1 MVSRLAG
8 GMRSRLLSAGAV
20 AVGLAAVYGIATVTS
35 SATIGSSIQ
44 LGHDSRAPVSS
55 AIRACPAPGSAG
67 VTAGSVATTA
77 LPGQSAG
84 GSAAISRLT
93 ATGTSTTGA
102 PVRTLTTP
110 GVLTLSPVSAAAALP
125 AAASH
130 TAAGAGAG
138 TVGTGTAGA
147 TGTGGTGT
155 AGTAASPSP
164 SPSSTPAA
172 GPAVATTPGRGGVV
186 VQATGAMA
194 QGLEVEQVGSDGL
207 ATAQCSAP
215 GTDFWFVGPG
225 VAAASHVELYL
236 MNTDSQPAD
245 AEVDALTDSGP
256 LLGSS
261 DTGIIVPPHS
271 MVVQSLGTYLHGS
284 HALSLHVTTSTGR
297 VAAAVRQ
304 ASNTTTTD
312 AFGVTAPTAAPGGW
326 LPATQPPS
334 TRLTIPGLPG
344 TTGTVTLYLAVP
356 GPANAQ
362 VKVTAITAKGTYQ
375 PTGGSGIDLPGDSA
389 VATQIASLSGV
400 PAAIRITSNVPV
412 TASAVISGGA
422 AGAPGAISAA
432 AVPVSEQGVAAANP
446 AGPAGATQLVIS
458 APGKAVT
465 VRITTAT
472 AKVSLAG
479 QTGTI
484 VTVPAGHTVVTSVSP
499 PPGGG
504 PGPFS
509 VVVTPQPGSGPA
521 YIGRVIRSGGTI
533 RSILPLTSALTW
545 IPLPPAQ
552 DSLNAISSGG

>member
-1 MVSRLAG
+1 MVSRLPG
-8 GMRSRLLSAGAV
+8 GARSRLLSAGAV
-20 AVGLAAVYGIATVTS
+20 VVGLAAVYGIATAAGP
-35 SATIGSSIQ
+35 ATIGSSIQ
-44 LGHDSRAPVSS
+44 LGHESRAPVSS

-67 VTAGSVATTA
+67 ATAAGVAATA

-93 ATGTSTTGA
+93 ATGAATTGA
-102 PVRTLTTP
+102 PVATLTTP
-110 GVLTLSPVSAAAALP
+110 GVLTLSPVSAAAAPP
-125 AAASH
+125 AAHA
-130 TAAGAGAG
+130 AAGTG
-138 TVGTGTAGA
+138 TAGTGTAGA
-147 TGTGGTGT
+147 AKSGT
-155 AGTAASPSP
+155 ASPSA
-164 SPSSTPAA
+164 SPSSSPAA
-172 GPAVATTPGRGGVV
+172 GPAVATTPGSGGVV
-186 VQATGAMA
+186 VQASGAMA
-194 QGLEVEQVGSDGL
+194 RGLEVEQVGVGGL

-225 VAAASHVELYL
+225 VAAAAHVDLYL

-304 ASNTTTTD
+304 SNDTTATN
-312 AFGVTAPTAAPGGW
+312 ALGVTGPAAAPGGW
-326 LPATQPPS
+326 LPVTQAPS

-356 GPANAQ
+356 GSANAQ

-422 AGAPGAISAA
+422 AGAPGAITAA
-432 AVPVSEQGVAAANP
+432 AVPVTEQGIAAANP
-446 AGPAGATQLVIS
+446 TGSAGAAQLVIS

-479 QTGTI
+479 QTGTV
-484 VTVPAGHTVVTSVSP
+484 VTVPAGHTVVTTVSP
-499 PPGGG
+499 PSGGG
-504 PGPFS
+504 SGPFS
-509 VVVTPQPGSGPA
+509 VVVTPEPGSGPA
-521 YIGRVIRSGGTI
+521 YIGRVIRSGGVV
-533 RSILPLTSALTW
+533 RSIMPLASALTW
-545 IPLPPAQ
+545 VPLPPAQ
-552 DSLNAISSGG
+552 GSLNAISSGG

>member
-1 MVSRLAG
+1 VVSRAAG
-8 GMRSRLLSAGAV
+8 GMRGRLLSAGAV
-20 AVGLAAVYGIATVTS
+20 VVGLAAVYGIATVS
-35 SATIGSSIQ
+35 GPATIGSSIP

-55 AIRACPAPGSAG
+55 AIRACPAPGSPG

-77 LPGQSAG
+77 LPGRSAG

-93 ATGTSTTGA
+93 GTGATTTGA
-102 PVRTLTTP
+102 PLRTLATP
-110 GVLTLSPVSAAAALP
+110 GVLTVSPVSTAAAPPVAP
-125 AAASH
+125 RVS
-130 TAAGAGAG
+130 TS
-138 TVGTGTAGA
+138 TGTGAA
-147 TGTGGTGT
+147 GGTGT
-155 AGTAASPSP
+155 GNGGTAKGGTASPAPSGSP
-164 SPSSTPAA
+164 AP

-194 QGLEVEQVGSDGL
+194 QGLEVEQVGADGL
-207 ATAQCSAP
+207 TTAQCSAP

-225 VAAASHVELYL
+225 VAGASHVELYL
-236 MNTDSQPAD
+236 MNTDNEPAD

-297 VAAAVRQ
+297 IAAAVRQ
-304 ASNTTTTD
+304 AGDVTTTD
-312 AFGVTAPTAAPGGW
+312 VFGVSTSAQAAGGW
-326 LPATQPPS
+326 LPATRPPS

-356 GPANAQ
+356 GAANAQ
-362 VKVTAITAKGTYQ
+362 VKVTAVTTKGTYQ

-400 PAAIRITSNVPV
+400 PAAIRISSNVPV

-422 AGAPGAISAA
+422 AGAPGAVSAA
-432 AVPVSEQGVAAANP
+432 AVPVTEQGVAAANP
-446 AGPAGATQLVIS
+446 PGPSGATQLVIS
-458 APGKAVT
+458 APGKAAT

-479 QTGTI
+479 QAGTT
-484 VTVPAGHTVVTSVSP
+484 VTVPAGHTVLTSVTP
-499 PPGGG
+499 PKGGG

-509 VVVTPQPGSGPA
+509 LVVTPEPGSGPV

-533 RSILPLTSALTW
+533 RSIMPLTSALTW
-545 IPLPPAQ
+545 VPLPPAQ
-552 DSLNAISSGG
+552 DSLKAIGSR

>member
-1 MVSRLAG
+1 MVSRGSG
-8 GMRSRLLSAGAV
+8 GTRGRLLSAGAV
-20 AVGLAAVYGIATVTS
+20 VVGLAAVYGITTVTGP
-35 SATIGSSIQ
+35 AAIGSSIQ
-44 LGHDSRAPVSS
+44 LGHESRAPVSS

-77 LPGQSAG
+77 LPGRSAG

-93 ATGTSTTGA
+93 GTGTTTTGA

-110 GVLTLSPVSAAAALP
+110 GVLTLSPVSTAAAPLANAP
-125 AAASH
+125 RVGAN
-130 TAAGAGAG
+130 TGAAGG
-138 TVGTGTAGA
+138 TRASGGTA
-147 TGTGGTGT
+147 
-155 AGTAASPSP
+155 SPAPSGSP
-164 SPSSTPAA
+164 AP

-194 QGLEVEQVGSDGL
+194 QGLEVEQVGFDGL
-207 ATAQCSAP
+207 TTAQCSAP

-225 VAAASHVELYL
+225 VAGASHVELYL
-236 MNTDSQPAD
+236 MNTDGQPGD
-245 AEVDALTDSGP
+245 VEVDALTDSGP

-304 ASNTTTTD
+304 ASNITTTG
-312 AFGVTAPTAAPGGW
+312 AFGVSAPAEAPGGW

-356 GPANAQ
+356 GSSNAQ
-362 VKVTAITAKGTYQ
+362 VKVTAVTAKGTYQ

-412 TASAVISGGA
+412 TAAAVISGGA
-422 AGAPGAISAA
+422 AGAPGAVSAA
-432 AVPVSEQGVAAANP
+432 AAPVTEQGVAAANP
-446 AGPAGATQLVIS
+446 AGPKGATQLVIS

-479 QTGTI
+479 QAGTT
-484 VTVPAGHTVVTSVSP
+484 VTVPAGHTVVTSVEP
-499 PPGGG
+499 PKGGG

-521 YIGRVIRSGGTI
+521 YIGRVIRSGGI
-533 RSILPLTSALTW
+533 VRSIMPLTSALTSV
-545 IPLPPAQ
+545 PLPPAQ
-552 DSLNAISSGG
+552 DSLNAIGSPH

>member
-1 MVSRLAG
+1 MVSRASG
-8 GMRSRLLSAGAV
+8 GTRGRLLSAGAV
-20 AVGLAAVYGIATVTS
+20 VVGLAAVYGIATATGP
-35 SATIGSSIQ
+35 ATIGSSIQ
-44 LGHDSRAPVSS
+44 VGHASRVPVSS

-67 VTAGSVATTA
+67 VTSGSVATTA
-77 LPGQSAG
+77 LPGRSAG

-93 ATGTSTTGA
+93 GTGTTTTGA

-110 GVLTLSPVSAAAALP
+110 GVLTLSPVSTAAAP
-125 AAASH
+125 HVAAPRVGAS
-130 TAAGAGAG
+130 TGAAGGTKAAG
-138 TVGTGTAGA
+138 GTA
-147 TGTGGTGT
+147 
-155 AGTAASPSP
+155 SPPPSGSP
-164 SPSSTPAA
+164 AP

-194 QGLEVEQVGSDGL
+194 QGLEVEQVGADGL
-207 ATAQCSAP
+207 ATGQCSAP

-225 VAAASHVELYL
+225 VAGASHVELYL
-236 MNTDSQPAD
+236 MNTDGQPAD

-304 ASNTTTTD
+304 ASNVTTTD
-312 AFGVTAPTAAPGGW
+312 VFGVSSPAEAPGGW

-356 GPANAQ
+356 GTANAQ
-362 VKVTAITAKGTYQ
+362 VKVTAVTAKGTYQ

-422 AGAPGAISAA
+422 AGAPGAVSAA
-432 AVPVSEQGVAAANP
+432 AVPVTEQGVAAANP
-446 AGPAGATQLVIS
+446 TAPAGATQLVIS

-479 QTGTI
+479 QAGAT
-484 VTVPAGHTVVTSVSP
+484 VTVAAGHTVVTSVSP
-499 PPGGG
+499 PKGGG

-533 RSILPLTSALTW
+533 RSIMPLTSALTW
-545 IPLPPAQ
+545 VPLPPAQ
-552 DSLNAISSGG
+552 DSLNAVGAHP

>member
-1 MVSRLAG
+1 MAMG
-8 GMRSRLLSAGAV
+8 P
-20 AVGLAAVYGIATVTS
+20 
-35 SATIGSSIQ
+35 ATIGSSIQ

-55 AIRACPAPGSAG
+55 AIRACPAPGSPG
-67 VTAGSVATTA
+67 VTAESVATTA
-77 LPGQSAG
+77 LPGRSTAC
-84 GSAAISRLT
+84 SAAISRLT
-93 ATGTSTTGA
+93 GTGATTTGA
-102 PVRTLTTP
+102 PLLHP
-110 GVLTLSPVSAAAALP
+110 GHAGRPTLSPVSTAAAP
-125 AAASH
+125 PVTVPRVSTS
-130 TAAGAGAG
+130 TAR
-138 TVGTGTAGA
+138 TGG
-147 TGTGGTGT
+147 GTGGTGT
-155 AGTAASPSP
+155 GGTAKGGTPSP
-164 SPSSTPAA
+164 APSGSPAL

-225 VAAASHVELYL
+225 VAWAFYVELYL
-236 MNTDSQPAD
+236 MNTDNQPAD

-297 VAAAVRQ
+297 IAAAVRQ
-304 ASNTTTTD
+304 ASDVTTTD
-312 AFGVTAPTAAPGGW
+312 AFGVSTSAEAAGGW

-356 GPANAQ
+356 GAANAQ
-362 VKVTAITAKGTYQ
+362 VKVTAVTTKGTDQ

-400 PAAIRITSNVPV
+400 PAAIRISSNVPV
-412 TASAVISGGA
+412 TASTVISGGQ
-422 AGAPGAISAA
+422 AGVLGAVSAA
-432 AVPVSEQGVAAANP
+432 AVPVTEQGVAAANP
-446 AGPAGATQLVIS
+446 PGPSGATQLVIS

-472 AKVSLAG
+472 AKVSLACEA
-479 QTGTI
+479 GTT
-484 VTVPAGHTVVTSVSP
+484 VTVPAGQHR
-499 PPGGG
+499 PGVRHAAQGRR
-504 PGPFS
+504 PRP
-509 VVVTPQPGSGPA
+509 VPLVVTPEPGSGPV
-521 YIGRVIRSGGTI
+521 YIGRVIRSGGII

-545 IPLPPAQ
+545 VPLLPAQ
-552 DSLNAISSGG
+552 DSLKAIGSP

>member
-1 MVSRLAG
+1 VVSRATG
-8 GMRSRLLSAGAV
+8 GTRGRLLSAGAV
-20 AVGLAAVYGIATVTS
+20 VVGLAAVYGITTVTGP
-35 SATIGSSIQ
+35 AIGSSIQ
-44 LGHDSRAPVSS
+44 LGHESRTPVSS

-77 LPGQSAG
+77 LPGRSTG

-93 ATGTSTTGA
+93 GTGTTTTGA
-102 PVRTLTTP
+102 PVHTLTTP
-110 GVLTLSPVSAAAALP
+110 GVLTVSPVSTAAAPPVATP
-125 AAASH
+125 RASANTGAA
-130 TAAGAGAG
+130 
-138 TVGTGTAGA
+138 
-147 TGTGGTGT
+147 GGTGA
-155 AGTAASPSP
+155 AGTGKAGGTASPA
-164 SPSSTPAA
+164 PSSSPAP

-225 VAAASHVELYL
+225 VAGASHVELYL
-236 MNTDSQPAD
+236 MNTDSEPAD

-304 ASNTTTTD
+304 ASDVTTTD
-312 AFGVTAPTAAPGGW
+312 AFGVSASAEAAGGW

-356 GPANAQ
+356 GAANAQ
-362 VKVTAITAKGTYQ
+362 VKVTAVTAKGTYQ
-375 PTGGSGIDLPGDSA
+375 PTGGSGIDLPGDST

-400 PAAIRITSNVPV
+400 PAAIRITANVPV

-422 AGAPGAISAA
+422 AGAPGAVSAA
-432 AVPVSEQGVAAANP
+432 AVPVTEQGVAAADP
-446 AGPAGATQLVIS
+446 ASPAGATQLVIS

-479 QTGTI
+479 QAGTT
-484 VTVPAGHTVVTSVSP
+484 VTVPAGHTVVTSVAP

-509 VVVTPQPGSGPA
+509 VVVTPQPGSGPV
-521 YIGRVIRSGGTI
+521 YIGRVIRSGGII
-533 RSILPLTSALTW
+533 RSIMPLTSALTW
-545 IPLPPAQ
+545 VPLPPAQ
-552 DSLNAISSGG
+552 DSLNAIGSGR